1 MRPSIEERMN
11 RQIEKSR
18 TYNGMFDAAVTAV
31 ETATSESAVEVA
43 DNQYTVTSNAL
54 TAYITCSDNDYST
67 ISVNID
73 YQAAGGTQRVADLT
87 VNVDGVY
94 EETYHSIPRAIRS
107 VVFDIIN
114 DVIDAV
120 CTLLE
125 EQAADPGNDND
136 GE

>member
-11 RQIEKSR
+11 RQIEKAE
-18 TYNGMFDAAVTAV
+18 TYNGMFDAGVSAV
-31 ETATSESAVEVA
+31 ETATSETAVEVA

-54 TAYITCSDNDYST
+54 TTYITCSDNDYAT

-73 YQAAGGTQRVADLT
+73 YQGAAGMQRVADLT

-107 VVFDIIN
+107 TVFNIVN
-114 DVIDAV
+114 DVIDAI
-120 CTLLE
+120 CGYIEGE
-125 EQAADPGNDND
+125 EQ
-136 GE
+136 